1 MIFQYFNKKANPE
14 ESESG
19 KRRMPDGKTPA
30 KGKTVGFAAL
40 AGEWF
45 RQKRHILRADIRS
58 IPYFVAACVPVEP
71 RNLQTNVLFSN
82 YSKIGTA
89 HAGAVL
95 TNANEASGKIACFVD
110 KIVKKCKKHEE
121 SGDKWGIV
129 VYTRSK
135 SGEAYLGFDSWLPNG
150 RETRADRFI

>member
-58 IPYFVAACVPVEP
+58 IPYFVAACVPAGMQ
-71 RNLQTNVLFSN
+71 NLQTNVLFSN
-82 YSKIGTA
+82 YSKIRRG
-89 HAGAVL
+89 VL
-95 TNANEASGKIACFVD
+95 GS
-110 KIVKKCKKHEE
+110 
-121 SGDKWGIV
+121 
-129 VYTRSK
+129 
-135 SGEAYLGFDSWLPNG
+135 GFDKSK
-150 RETRADRFI
+150 RIARKSSVFRR